1 MGDFGDQICKLYK
14 TNLKNFKILS
24 FIKDKIV
31 IFAANFIY
39 KRYESNCKTK
49 LS

>member
-1 MGDFGDQICKLYK
+1 MQVTQ

-39 KRYESNCKTK
+39 KRNESDSKTE